1 MVNIETVEETDN
13 VLKLELEGINEAI
26 ANSLRRSMMVK
37 VPTLSVSEL
46 EVSRNESG
54 LIDETLANRIGQ
66 IPFTIPQNVDVDDEV
81 HIALKQEGP
90 GTVLAE
96 DLKADNEEAE
106 PVNPEVIIVDL
117 KEDQGV
123 ELEATAELGTGEE
136 HAKHQGG
143 TVGYEK
149 VDETTYEFRIESTS
163 GYSNEEL
170 FEKALESLR
179 TELDQ
184 FEEAVAEL

>member
-1 MVNIETVEETDN
+1 MADIETVDETED
-13 VLKLELEGINEAI
+13 VLKLKIEGINEAV

-37 VPTLSVSEL
+37 VPTLSISEL

-66 IPFTIPQNVDVDDEV
+66 VPFTIPENVDVEDEV

-96 DLKADNEEAE
+96 DLKANNDEAE
-106 PVNPEVIIVDL
+106 PVNPEAIIVEL
-117 KEDQGV
+117 KEDQGL

-149 VDETTYEFRIESTS
+149 IDETTYEFRIESTS

-170 FEKALESLR
+170 FERAIESLG

>member
-1 MVNIETVEETDN
+1 MADIETVEETDDI
-13 VLKLELEGINEAI
+13 LKLKVEGINEAV

-46 EVSRNESG
+46 HVSRNESG

-66 IPFTIPQNVDVDDEV
+66 IPFTVPQNVDAEDEV

-96 DLKADNEEAE
+96 DLKADNDEAE
-106 PVNPEVIIVDL
+106 PVNPEAIIVDL
-117 KEDQGV
+117 KEDQGL

-149 VDETTYEFRIESTS
+149 VDEETYEFRIESTS
-163 GYSNEEL
+163 GYSNKEL
-170 FEKALESLR
+170 FEQAIESLR

-184 FEEAVAEL
+184 FEEAVESL

>member
-1 MVNIETVEETDN
+1 MADIETVEETDD
-13 VLKLELEGINEAI
+13 VLKLKIEGINEAV

-46 EVSRNESG
+46 QVSRNESG

-66 IPFTIPQNVDVDDEV
+66 IPFAIPQNVDVEDEV
-81 HIALKQEGP
+81 NIAVKQEGP
-90 GTVLAE
+90 GIVLAE
-96 DLKADNEEAE
+96 DLKANNDEAE
-106 PVNPEVIIVDL
+106 PVNPEAIIVEL
-117 KEDQGV
+117 KEDQGL

-136 HAKHQGG
+136 HAQHQGG

-149 VDETTYEFRIESTS
+149 VDETTYEFRVESTS
-163 GYSNEEL
+163 GYSNEDL
-170 FEKALESLR
+170 FEQAIESLR

>member
-1 MVNIETVEETDN
+1 MADIETVEETDD
-13 VLKLELEGINEAI
+13 VLKLKIEGINEAV
-26 ANSLRRSMMVK
+26 ANSLRRSMMIK
-37 VPTLSVSEL
+37 VPTLSVGEL
-46 EVSRNESG
+46 HVSKNESG
-54 LIDETLANRIGQ
+54 LIDEAIANRIGQ
-66 IPFTIPQNVDVDDEV
+66 VPFTVPKNVDEDDEV

-96 DLKADNEEAE
+96 DLKADNDEAE
-106 PVNPEVIIVDL
+106 PVNPEAIIVEL
-117 KEDQGV
+117 KEDQGI
-123 ELEATAELGTGEE
+123 ELEATAELGTGEQ

-149 VDETTYEFRIESTS
+149 TGENSYEFRIESTS

-170 FEKALESLR
+170 FEQAIESLR
-179 TELDQ
+179 KELDQ

>member
-1 MVNIETVEETDN
+1 MADIETVEETDD
-13 VLKLELEGINEAI
+13 VLKLKIEGINEAV

-46 EVSRNESG
+46 QISRNESG

-81 HIALKQEGP
+81 HIALQQEGP
-90 GTVLAE
+90 GTVLGE
-96 DLKADNEEAE
+96 DLKADNDEAE
-106 PVNPEVIIVDL
+106 PVNPEAIIVEL
-117 KEDQGV
+117 KEDQGL

-170 FEKALESLR
+170 FEQAIESLR
-179 TELDQ
+179 KELDQ
-184 FEEAVAEL
+184 FEDAVAEL

>member
-1 MVNIETVEETDN
+1 MADIETVDETDD
-13 VLKLELEGINEAI
+13 VLKLKVEGINEAI

-37 VPTLSVSEL
+37 VPTLSISEL
-46 EVSRNESG
+46 QVSRNESG

-66 IPFTIPQNVDVDDEV
+66 VPFTIPENVDVEDEV

-96 DLKADNEEAE
+96 DLKANNDEAE
-106 PVNPEVIIVDL
+106 TVNPEAIIVDL
-117 KEDQGV
+117 KEDQGI

-143 TVGYEK
+143 TVGYK
-149 VDETTYEFRIESTS
+149 QIDEDTYEFRIESTS

-170 FEKALESLR
+170 FEQAIESLR
-179 TELDQ
+179 TELEQ
-184 FEEAVAEL
+184 FEEAVAEI

>member
-1 MVNIETVEETDN
+1 MADIETVEETDD
-13 VLKLELEGINEAI
+13 VLKLKVEGINEAV

-46 EVSRNESG
+46 QVSRNESG

-66 IPFTIPQNVDVDDEV
+66 VPFTIPQNVDVDDEV

-96 DLKADNEEAE
+96 DLKADNDEAE
-106 PVNPEVIIVDL
+106 PVNPEAIVVDL

-149 VDETTYEFRIESTS
+149 VDETTYKFRIESTS

-170 FEKALESLR
+170 FEKAIESLR

-184 FEEAVAEL
+184 FEEAVDEL

>member
-1 MVNIETVEETDN
+1 MADIETVEETDN

-46 EVSRNESG
+46 KVSRNESG

>member
-1 MVNIETVEETDN
+1 MADIETVDETED
-13 VLKLELEGINEAI
+13 VLKLKIEGINEAV

-37 VPTLSVSEL
+37 VPTLSISEL

-66 IPFTIPQNVDVDDEV
+66 VPFTIPENVDVEDEV

-96 DLKADNEEAE
+96 DLKANNDEAE
-106 PVNPEVIIVDL
+106 PVNPEAIIVEL
-117 KEDQGV
+117 KEDQGL

-149 VDETTYEFRIESTS
+149 IDETTYEFRIESTS

-170 FEKALESLR
+170 FERAIESLR